1 MNCSTFEDVEANL
14 SLDKYLSGLLHWP
27 GKSASIIEFIESLS
41 FACKSFYVSLNAIC
55 LTIIYMR

>member
-1 MNCSTFEDVEANL
+1 MEANL